1 MPTNTS
7 VPYSCSFSFSDA
19 KFFDILSKDELDLI
33 SKKSIEVKY
42 KKGEMIFKQGTFAT
56 HIGLLTEGL
65 AKMFIADNNSDQKLI
80 LKILPPINL
89 LGISFLS
96 DENSVFFYS
105 CQAYINSTVELI
117 DIKTLQEILSK
128 NAMFGK
134 RIIDIMCEHTL
145 INYGRF
151 FCMTHKQ
158 TYGRMADVLLC
169 LANRIYKQSTFDLE
183 LSRKELA
190 ELAGMSI
197 ESTTRILTKFKNEG
211 LINTSGKTYNIVN
224 AEKLVEISQK
234 G

>member
-7 VPYSCSFSFSDA
+7 VPYSCSFSFSEA
-19 KFFDILSKDELDLI
+19 KIFDMLTAEELDLI
-33 SKKSIEVKY
+33 AKNSIEVKY
-42 KKGEMIFKQGTFAT
+42 SKGEMIFKQGTFAT
-56 HIGLLTEGL
+56 HVGLLTQGL
-65 AKMFIADNNSDQKLI
+65 AKMFIANDNNDQKLI

-96 DENSVFFYS
+96 EENSVFFYS
-105 CQAYINSTVELI
+105 CKAYIDSTVELI
-117 DIKTLQEILSK
+117 EIATLRKIILQ
-128 NAMFGK
+128 NAAFGK

-151 FCMTHKQ
+151 FCMTNKQ

-169 LANRIYKQSTFDLE
+169 LANRIYKQSSFELE

-197 ESTTRILTKFKNEG
+197 ESTTRILTKFKSEG
-211 LINTSGKTYNIVN
+211 LITTKGKTYDIIDN
-224 AEKLVEISQK
+224 EKLVEISQK

>member
-7 VPYSCSFSFSDA
+7 IPYSCSFSFSEA
-19 KFFDILSKDELDLI
+19 LIFDMLTAEELELI
-33 SKKSIEVKY
+33 HKNSIEVRY
-42 KKGEMIFKQGTFAT
+42 KSGEMIFKQGTFAT

-65 AKMFIADNNSDQKLI
+65 AKMFIADNNSEQKLI

-96 DENSVFFYS
+96 EENSVFFYS
-105 CQAYINSTVELI
+105 CQAYIDSTVELI
-117 DIKTLQEILSK
+117 DIKILRQIIGQ
-128 NAMFGK
+128 NASFGK

-151 FCMTHKQ
+151 FCLTNKQ

-169 LANRIYKQSTFDLE
+169 LANRIYKKTSFDLE

-197 ESTTRILTKFKNEG
+197 ESTTRILTKFKEEK
-211 LINTSGKTYNIVN
+211 LISIKGKNIEIID
-224 AEKLVEISQK
+224 ATKLVEISQK

>member
-7 VPYSCSFSFSDA
+7 VPYSCSFSFSEV
-19 KFFDILSKDELDLI
+19 KIFETLTSEELDLI
-33 SKKSIEVKY
+33 QKNSIEVSY

-56 HIGLLTEGL
+56 HIGVLTEGL
-65 AKMFIADNNSDQKLI
+65 AKMFIGDPNSDQKLI

-96 DENSVFFYS
+96 EDNSVFFYS
-105 CQAYINSTVELI
+105 VKAYIDSKVELI
-117 DIKTLQEILSK
+117 DINVVRKIIGQNPK
-128 NAMFGK
+128 FAK
-134 RIIDIMCEHTL
+134 RIIDVMCEHTL

-169 LANRIYKQSTFDLE
+169 LANRIYKTNQFDLE

-197 ESTTRILTKFKNEG
+197 ESTTRILTKFKSEN
-211 LINTSGKTYNIVN
+211 LISIKGKSYDILD
-224 AEKLVEISQK
+224 AQKLVEISQK